1 MLIFKRKEFK
11 SQMELL
17 GITQE
22 DLIEILYAQ
31 YGITISR
38 GSLSKV
44 INGSTRWRLELALA
58 ISEILELAPTELF
71 YMKK

>member
-1 MLIFKRKEFK
+1 MLIFKKKEFK

-31 YGITISR
+31 YGIVISR

-44 INGSTRWRLELALA
+44 INGITRWRLELALA
-58 ISEILELAPTELF
+58 ISEILELEPTELF

>member
-1 MLIFKRKEFK
+1 
-11 SQMELL
+11 MELL

-31 YGITISR
+31 YGIVISR

-44 INGSTRWRLELALA
+44 INGITRWRLELALA
-58 ISEILELAPTELF
+58 ISEILELEPTELF